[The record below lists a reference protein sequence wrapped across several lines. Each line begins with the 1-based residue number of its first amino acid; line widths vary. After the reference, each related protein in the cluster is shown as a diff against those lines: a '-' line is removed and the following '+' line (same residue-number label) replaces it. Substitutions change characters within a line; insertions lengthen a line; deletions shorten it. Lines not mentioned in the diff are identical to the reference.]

1 MSSFVL
7 VHGGAHG
14 AWCWERVVPHLE
26 RDARVDA
33 VVAVDLTGHGA
44 RLDVKPLGEV
54 AIADY
59 VDDVAREIES
69 RDLRD
74 VVLVGHSLAGITLP
88 AAAARVAA
96 RLRRVVYLA
105 TSNPA
110 VGETIDELMKHPL
123 SPVTRGAE
131 FREMFCNDLDDETAA
146 WLLGKLGPE
155 PLENGFTAE
164 YLAGI
169 ISGRR
174 APIKNLILDQQAIA
188 GIGNM
193 YADEA
198 LHRACVHP
206 TQPGEDLSPAEI
218 QRLHEAIKFVL
229 HKGISDG
236 GASVNTYFHPDG
248 QSGKAQEG
256 FKVAHGGSGS
266 CLTCGTRLARM
277 VVGGRGTY
285 YCPVC
290 QEKS

>member
-110 VGETIDELMKHPL
+110 VGETIDELVKHPL

-155 PLENGFTAE
+155 PPGPMAEPVRVARLPPGVASTYVLLERDATLPPELQREQARTAGVDE
-164 YLAGI
+164 IVAFDSGHSAFASRPRALAELLL
-169 ISGRR
+169 R
-174 APIKNLILDQQAIA
+174 
-188 GIGNM
+188 
-193 YADEA
+193 YA
-198 LHRACVHP
+198 
-206 TQPGEDLSPAEI
+206 
-218 QRLHEAIKFVL
+218 
-229 HKGISDG
+229 
-236 GASVNTYFHPDG
+236 
-248 QSGKAQEG
+248 
-256 FKVAHGGSGS
+256 
-266 CLTCGTRLARM
+266 
-277 VVGGRGTY
+277 
-285 YCPVC
+285 
-290 QEKS
+290 

>member
-1 MSSFVL
+1 MPELPEV
-7 VHGGAHG
+7 
-14 AWCWERVVPHLE
+14 ETIRRHLE
-26 RDARVDA
+26 RTVIGRTIQGLTACWPGVIQEA
-33 VVAVDLTGHGA
+33 CCTDLGSTLAG
-44 RLDVKPLGEV
+44 RS
-54 AIADY
+54 
-59 VDDVAREIES
+59 IES
-69 RDLRD
+69 VGRRGKFLAVRLSGGLSLIIHLRMTGCLLLQPAPAEVCKHTRAVIHLDGGTDLVFRDQRKFGRVWLVRD
-74 VVLVGHSLAGITLP
+74 ED
-88 AAAARVAA
+88 RV
-96 RLRRVVYLA
+96 
-105 TSNPA
+105 
-110 VGETIDELMKHPL
+110 
-123 SPVTRGAE
+123 
-131 FREMFCNDLDDETAA
+131 
-146 WLLGKLGPE
+146 LGKLGPE

-248 QSGKAQEG
+248 QSGKAQEA

-285 YCPVC
+285 YCPAC
-290 QEKS
+290 QDKGS